1 MSDGFIRNEPGTGLG
16 LSITKRM
23 VETHGGEFILESE
36 LGKGSAFTF
45 TLPLQSKIPPGVEVV
60 EK

>member
-1 MSDGFIRNEPGTGLG
+1 
-16 LSITKRM
+16 M
-23 VETHGGEFILESE
+23 VETHGGELTFESE

-45 TLPLQSKIPPGVEVV
+45 TAPLVSKIPPGVEVI